1 MAETDYLRRLDDYH
15 TELLSV
21 AQLTAHLLDV
31 LVDNDVE
38 WQAAGAWLMKQKL
51 LDLAENLPFP
61 ERITASPG
69 EAYFRPEFNPRSDLD
84 LDAATA
90 G

>member
-1 MAETDYLRRLDDYH
+1 MAESDYFRRLDDYH

-31 LVDNDVE
+31 LIDNEVD

-61 ERITASPG
+61 ERITAPPG
-69 EAYFRPEFNPRSDLD
+69 ESHFRPEINLRSAIELS
-84 LDAATA
+84 AVS
-90 G
+90 GG

>member
-1 MAETDYLRRLDDYH
+1 MAESDYFRRLDDYH

-21 AQLTAHLLDV
+21 AQLTAHLLDG
-31 LVDNDVE
+31 LIDNEVD

-51 LDLAENLPFP
+51 LELAENLPFP

-69 EAYFRPEFNPRSDLD
+69 QGHFRPEFNPRSDLE